1 MKIKGVIKNLKKL
14 KSDNSKNISRNF
26 SGAVV
31 GSMGS
36 VQFQIV
42 PCFSF
47 YLFSRSIGPLQC
59 LVSVNLQGFNLL
71 NLSLPEQFPLL

>member
-1 MKIKGVIKNLKKL
+1 MIVGIKMKIKGVINFKKKL

-26 SGAVV
+26 SGTAV

-42 PCFSF
+42 PCSQ
-47 YLFSRSIGPLQC
+47 YI
-59 LVSVNLQGFNLL
+59 
-71 NLSLPEQFPLL
+71 